1 MVIRSG
7 GVGVEPN
14 QQSGLWRLIV
24 LVARGLRLRCP
35 ACGRG
40 KIFCGWFTMH
50 DACPRCSRP
59 FQRGPG
65 FFLGSIYFNYGVTA
79 LLVIVVY
86 FTCFFSEALTDRQL
100 FLVTIALALLFPVW
114 FFRYARALWIAFD
127 ELWDPTLATQRLTD
141 TNGNDKP
148 SH

>member
-1 MVIRSG
+1 VSG
-7 GVGVEPN
+7 ASQHTP
-14 QQSGLWRLIV
+14 STPTLLI
-24 LVARGLRLRCP
+24 RGLRLRCP
-35 ACGRG
+35 ACGQAN
-40 KIFCGWFTMH
+40 IFRGWFAMH
-50 DACPRCSRP
+50 EACPHCGRR
-59 FQRGPG
+59 FDRGPG
-65 FFLGSIYFNYGVTA
+65 YLLGSIYFNYGVTA